1 MIIRSNKEQRLAR
14 PTLLAY
20 NYKLVHEVCMRH
32 VLVIQLARFGD
43 IVQSKR
49 LLLSLAADDSTR
61 VHFCVDAT
69 LAPLAKKLYPFVELH
84 TLRAHSST
92 AAEVFSVAAETFA
105 AFEKAQF
112 ERIYLLN
119 YSPLSFALASLFEAE
134 QVFGYARIHGQPM
147 RGPWALIT
155 FNLMHDRRFAPLN
168 LVDLWAHL
176 HSKPLGP
183 EKVNPIPRSPG
194 SQRIGIVM
202 AGRESRRSLP
212 PAVLATCVQAV
223 FQARG
228 GPELVCIGSSNERPL
243 VRRLARELSGPAAG
257 KIEDRT
263 GQTTLTDLP
272 DLMRELDMV
281 ITPDTGAMHLAAHLG
296 VPVQAFFLS
305 SAWCFETGPYGF
317 GHKIWQSIE
326 PCSPCHE
333 STPCP
338 RRLECLTPFSDRG
351 FLAHLGGKYSP
362 GWPEGLLGCASS
374 LDELGAVC
382 KVVDGED
389 MYADGRRELRNGL
402 KEYLRLTV
410 SDAAPPFMSQ
420 DLAEYLYREKDWMLP
435 PNWR

>member
-1 MIIRSNKEQRLAR
+1 
-14 PTLLAY
+14 
-20 NYKLVHEVCMRH
+20 MRH

-49 LLLSLAADDSTR
+49 LLLSLAAESDNK
-61 VHFCVDAT
+61 VHFCVDAS
-69 LAPLAKKLYPFVELH
+69 LAPLAQKLYPFAEIH
-84 TLRAHSST
+84 TLRAHAST
-92 AAEVFSVAAETFA
+92 APEVFAAAAETFA
-105 AFEKAQF
+105 RF
-112 ERIYLLN
+112 ERTHFEQVYVLN

-134 QVFGYARIHGQPM
+134 QLSGYARVHGQPM

-176 HSKPLGP
+176 HRKPLPP

-212 PAVLATCVQAV
+212 PAVLAACVQAV

-228 GPELVCIGSSNERPL
+228 GPELVCIGSKSERPL
-243 VRRLARELSGPAAG
+243 TRRLVRELPGAAAS
-257 KIEDRT
+257 KVEDRT

-272 DLMRELDMV
+272 ELLQGLDMV
-281 ITPDTGAMHLAAHLG
+281 LTPDTGAMHLAAHMG
-296 VPVQAFFLS
+296 IPVQAFFLS

-317 GHKIWQSIE
+317 GHKIWQAVES
-326 PCSPCHE
+326 CSPCHE

-338 RRLECLTPFSDRG
+338 RRLECLEPFSHTG
-351 FLAHLGGKYSP
+351 FLAHLSGKYSP
-362 GWPEGLLGCASS
+362 DWPKGLLGCASS

-389 MYADGRRELRNGL
+389 IYADGRRELRNGL
-402 KEYLRLTV
+402 TEYLRLT
-410 SDAAPPFMSQ
+410 APDSALPFMSQ

-435 PNWR
+435 PNWL